1 MRDAEKPASLGFG
14 KRLEG
19 VAASVVFAEMHG
31 SKSRGL
37 YPLNELSGSTHIVG
51 TDAAVYGKHG
61 DVYGRCS
68 LLYVFYFG
76 QEIAISFRMSCGVDS
91 SPRCQLFR
99 SPAWK
104 IRLSCKSIRKETPE
118 SVDPQASIRI

>member
-51 TDAAVYGKHG
+51 TDAAVHGKHG

-76 QEIAISFRMSCGVDS
+76 QEIAISFSHVLWGR
-91 SPRCQLFR
+91 F
-99 SPAWK
+99 
-104 IRLSCKSIRKETPE
+104 ITPVPVIQVAGME
-118 SVDPQASIRI
+118 NTSVLQVYQKGNARIG